1 MMRWTYL
8 LTRLFILALI
18 VVAIWISKDSLVRLA
33 LIRAGESAIG
43 AKIEIGQV
51 RSSLWDGKIYLSEL
65 AIADPRNPMHNLVQ
79 ADISY
84 LVLNPNRL
92 LHRELVI
99 EKGSS
104 TQVRFGAPRT
114 LSGALED
121 SSSSQPKVIANRE
134 VGSRPNKYELS
145 RRWLEQ
151 FAFLPKGLAQGYSE
165 DKLTTYQISHDLVE
179 KWEPLMQA
187 QRQELVRLQNK
198 IQNLQKATSIEISNP
213 LRDHKRVVKAKQQMQ
228 QAQEQIKTLQAKLV
242 ELNVVAN
249 SDLVKLED
257 AKDVDLKNIASLVG
271 ANQFDSE
278 LVSGQL
284 LQQHQVAY
292 TREII
297 DWFRWFRDSIPD
309 PSQDFDPAL
318 PAGIDFKLSTTK
330 PRPSFLLKHMDLDGE
345 GKVAGQH
352 FNFSGF
358 AKNISNQPH
367 FHDQPSSFHLRA
379 QGETHLIVDCTLDRR
394 DETWIDSL
402 DILCPNLSLP
412 AQTIGDKDSLL
423 VKMTPCRMETDIHI
437 KMEGENL
444 SGNMVFRH
452 TDLMMQIENM
462 KTLSGGF
469 QMADEINLDLAG
481 LDQFEIRAELQ
492 GTIDEPEILIHSDLG
507 TRFAAIMNR
516 IAQKKAGKRLADYR
530 AKITEINHEHVDGM
544 NQFVIKGLDEMLG
557 QLKGYQTTAA
567 QLKTQIPNNLDASEI
582 RR

>member
-1 MMRWTYL
+1 MMRWTNL

-18 VVAIWISKDSLVRLA
+18 VVALWISKDSLIRWA

-43 AKIEIGQV
+43 AKIDIGQA
-51 RSSLWDGKIYLSEL
+51 RCSLWDGKIYLREL
-65 AIADPRNPMHNLVQ
+65 AIADPRDPMRNLVQ

-84 LVLNPNRL
+84 IVLNPKRL

-114 LSGALED
+114 LSGSLENSASSGPRITPD
-121 SSSSQPKVIANRE
+121 SE
-134 VGSRPNKYELS
+134 VASRPNKHELS

-165 DKLTTYQISHDLVE
+165 DKLTTYQISHALVE

-187 QRQELVRLQNK
+187 QQQELVRLQNV
-198 IQNLQKATSIEISNP
+198 IQNLKEITSIEISNP
-213 LRDHKRVVKAKQQMQ
+213 LRDHKRVEKAKQQMQ
-228 QAQEQIKTLQAKLV
+228 QAQDQIRRLQEKLV

-249 SDLVKLED
+249 NDLVKLEA
-257 AKDVDLKNIASLVG
+257 AKDIDLKNIESLVG
-271 ANQFDSE
+271 ANRFDSD

-309 PSQDFDPAL
+309 PSQDFEPTL
-318 PAGIDFKLSTTK
+318 PAGINFKLTPK
-330 PRPSFLLKHMDLDGE
+330 QPHPSFLVKHMDLDGE

-379 QGETHLIVDCTLDRR
+379 QGATHLVVDCTLDRR
-394 DETWIDSL
+394 HETWIDSL
-402 DILCPNLSLP
+402 DIHCPNLSLP

-423 VKMTPCRMETDIHI
+423 VKMTPCRMETDIRI
-437 KMEGENL
+437 RMEGENL

-462 KTLSGGF
+462 KTLSGGI
-469 QMADEINLDLAG
+469 QMSDEINLDLAG
-481 LDQFEIRAELQ
+481 LDQFEIRAELR

-507 TRFAAIMNR
+507 TRFTAIMNR
-516 IAQKKAGKRLADYR
+516 IAKKKAGKRLEDYR
-530 AKITEINHEHVDGM
+530 ARITEINHEHVDGM
-544 NQFVIKGLDEMLG
+544 NQFVVKGLNELLN
-557 QLKGYQTTAA
+557 QLKGYQTTAT
-567 QLKTQIPNNLDASEI
+567 QLKTRIPKNLDASGI